1 MKVLILGASGM
12 IGQGVLRECL
22 RDAQVSAVLSL
33 GRSPC
38 GTVDAKL
45 SEYLQ
50 PDLADLSR
58 VQPVLVG
65 LDACFFCLGVSSVRM
80 PPAEYERITYGLT
93 ISVAQA
99 LLGANPQLTFVYVSG
114 QGTDSSEQ
122 GRSRWARVKGRTEN
136 QLRAM
141 PFKAIYLF
149 RPGAVQPLHG
159 SSSKTRLYRWLYL
172 LLGPLLGLARR
183 LFPHAIA
190 TTEQL
195 GRAMILVARQ
205 GHPTP
210 VLEAAEIIR
219 LGSS

>member
-22 RDAQVSAVLSL
+22 RDASVSAVLSI
-33 GRSPC
+33 GRSAC

-45 SEYLQ
+45 TEYLQ
-50 PDLADLSR
+50 ADLGDLSAL
-58 VQPVLVG
+58 QPVLVG
-65 LDACFFCLGVSSVRM
+65 LDACFFCLGVSSVRL
-80 PPAEYERITYGLT
+80 PEAEYERITHGLT

-99 LLGANPQLTFVYVSG
+99 LIGANGQLTFVYVSG

-136 QLRAM
+136 QLLAM
-141 PFKAIYLF
+141 PFKAAFMF
-149 RPGAVQPLHG
+149 RPGAVQPLQG
-159 SSSKTRLYRWLYL
+159 ITSKTRLYRRLYVL
-172 LLGPLLGLARR
+172 LAPLLGLARR
-183 LFPHAIA
+183 LFPLAII
-190 TTEQL
+190 TTAQL

-205 GHPTP
+205 GYPRP
-210 VLEAAEIIR
+210 ILEAADISR